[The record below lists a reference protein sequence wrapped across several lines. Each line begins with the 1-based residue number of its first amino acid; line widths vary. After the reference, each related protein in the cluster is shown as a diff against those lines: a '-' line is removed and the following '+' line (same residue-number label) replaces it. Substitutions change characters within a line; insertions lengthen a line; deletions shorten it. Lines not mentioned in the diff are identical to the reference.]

1 MATDSI
7 NISERNRVIV
17 HWTFARDHRPSALD
31 AA

>member
-17 HWTFARDHRPSALD
+17 HWTFAHVSRVGAPGT
-31 AA
+31 